1 MTTDV
6 LAPPPPAEEAPAPP
20 RRRRNLVVAAVVLAI
35 VAALGLSWLSARG
48 EDVRSGTDLVS
59 MQELTAR
66 HGIAVDLIAVTA
78 ANGLVEFRYQVV
90 DPDKATRILHET
102 DLSPTLVD
110 EATGATLRMSSPP
123 HKHGGEL
130 RLGGTYF
137 FLMANSHNALHRGS
151 KVTLVMGDTRVE
163 HLTVQG

>member
-6 LAPPPPAEEAPAPP
+6 LAPAPPEDAPAP
-20 RRRRNLVVAAVVLAI
+20 RRRRRRWMAILAAIL
-35 VAALGLSWLSARG
+35 ALGLSLMWWTSRA
-48 EDVRSGTDLVS
+48 EDVRDGTELQT
-59 MQELTAR
+59 MQGLSATQ
-66 HGIAVDLIAVTA
+66 GIVVDLIAVTA
-78 ANGLVEFRYQVV
+78 ANGLVEFRFQVV

-102 DLSPTLVD
+102 DLAPTLVD

-137 FLMANSHNALHRGS
+137 FLMANSHNTLHQGS
-151 KVTLVMGDTRVE
+151 LVTLVMGDSRVE
-163 HLTVQG
+163 HLAVQG